1 MKTALEIAVGT
12 VIQALLEEL
21 HSGLARLY
29 GDRLK
34 RALLYGSWARGKA
47 TEDSDVDVVVVLADS
62 VVPGREIYRMLDLV
76 IELDEKYDTL
86 ISVYPVS
93 EEDYLVTQSPL
104 LVNVRR
110 EGVEV

>member
-1 MKTALEIAVGT
+1 MKTIRKIAVGT
-12 VIQALLEEL
+12 EVQTLLEEL
-21 HSGLARLY
+21 RSGLTRLY

-34 RALLYGSWARGKA
+34 RALLYGSWARGEA
-47 TEDSDVDVVVVLADS
+47 TEDPDVDVVVVLADS
-62 VVPGREIYRMLDLV
+62 VVQGREIDRMLDLV

-93 EEDYLVTQSPL
+93 EENYLATQSPL